1 MTKLFRCNRYC
12 LRLNYTECWKSS
24 DLIWSNLVL
33 FNQIWS
39 DFICLCHSILLTL
52 IWNPVIHSYQIQFC
66 LPFFYFISSD
76 PIQPHILSSVLK
88 SWPLIISKFNCCHF
102 ISSDQIY
109 FLPIRSDPISSN
121 IMQSCLKSCDLIW
134 DYMVFSDLIS
144 QLESSDFMIS
154 ESISSYIT

>member
-1 MTKLFRCNRYC
+1 MLEVIWSHLIQSGFIQ
-12 LRLNYTECWKSS
+12 S
-24 DLIWSNLVL
+24 DLIWFHLPLPFNLINSYLKSCDPFLSNP
-33 FNQIWS
+33 
-39 DFICLCHSILLTL
+39 ILLA
-52 IWNPVIHSYQIQFC
+52 
-66 LPFFYFISSD
+66 FFYFISSD

-144 QLESSDFMIS
+144 QLESSDFMIPS
-154 ESISSYIT
+154 ESISSDLT